1 MTKYISRKKAKRI
14 IADSIF
20 KIGFL
25 EDTLK
30 KDYPYILDAINKED
44 CFLMGDMYQIFK
56 ELIYDNKVVGFA
68 TYDLGFKDFITL
80 ISIYVLPEFRGH
92 QLFLNEIESCDIEFI
107 IKDPNN
113 KIMEILLHYDLA
125 NKLSDTLIHSKIKL
139 QMNQLMLKSKEPVEY
154 DNLDAMVY
162 TNLYDLKLESMVC
175 VCNLY
180 NDDENRVIYQDNYD
194 EYNFNVNEH
203 LDDIENAVLDNIDNI
218 DKIKHIVNFDEL

>member
-68 TYDLGFKDFITL
+68 TYDLGFKDFEEDPVQSCYEYCTVQTRGCETECRF
-80 ISIYVLPEFRGH
+80 VL
-92 QLFLNEIESCDIEFI
+92 
-107 IKDPNN
+107 
-113 KIMEILLHYDLA
+113 
-125 NKLSDTLIHSKIKL
+125 
-139 QMNQLMLKSKEPVEY
+139 
-154 DNLDAMVY
+154 
-162 TNLYDLKLESMVC
+162 
-175 VCNLY
+175 
-180 NDDENRVIYQDNYD
+180 
-194 EYNFNVNEH
+194 
-203 LDDIENAVLDNIDNI
+203 
-218 DKIKHIVNFDEL
+218 